1 MVSPSMHLLLTL
13 LPAVCHTRAQVPGA
27 RVAFAQLQVRGA
39 PPEHFALVL
48 FPSTMLRQLRRVQ

>member
-1 MVSPSMHLLLTL
+1 MHLLLTL